1 MKTLI
6 YSIFMI
12 ISILFFSKKEAN
24 KDIAGTWKLNLYIM
38 ESDTIYYENH
48 EKYTFNY
55 FEKTLGSLKN
65 AEEKNKIAE
74 KLYNKFKTAKLLIN
88 KNTITSYQFDGDQS
102 KIDLKYKMVGE
113 NIILD
118 EKSNQNYKYKVN
130 YNRENDILTMDL
142 GDSKMNIITR
152 YSRMKN

>member
-24 KDIAGTWKLNLYIM
+24 KDIVGTWKLHLYTM
-38 ESDTIYYENH
+38 DSDTIYYENH

-65 AEEKNKIAE
+65 AKEKNKIAE
-74 KLYNKFKTAKLLIN
+74 KLYNQFKTAELLIN
-88 KNTITSYQFDGDQS
+88 KNTITSYQFDGDQP
-102 KIDLKYKMVGE
+102 KIDLKYKLVGE
-113 NIILD
+113 NIIL
-118 EKSNQNYKYKVN
+118 EGKSDQK
-130 YNRENDILTMDL
+130 YNRRVDYDRGNDILTIHL
-142 GDSKMNIITR
+142 RDSNMNVVTR
-152 YSRMKN
+152 YTRMKN